1 MKRLSGGR
9 GLWLALTLAALAGA
23 AAFFLLRARP
33 AGTLLSRAAAQ
44 PADVVLITIDTLRA
58 DALGF
63 YGNTKVETPV
73 LDGLARESLVFD
85 AAHASN
91 VITLASHTNILTGL
105 YPYQHGVRE
114 NSGFRLDDRNPTL
127 ATLLAAQGYA
137 TGAFVAAFPL
147 DARFGL
153 NRGFEVY
160 DDRYPPSPS
169 PYDFEMQ
176 ERPATEV
183 VSLARAWWDKARGR
197 KRFLWVHLYEPHA
210 PYRPPPPYAQR
221 YANDPY
227 LGEVATVDAA
237 LAPLLDAIRQDGKGR
252 TILALTGDHGEALG
266 DHGEL
271 THGLFAYE
279 ATLRVP
285 LLLWCPG
292 RVAPGRSPRPA
303 RHVDILP
310 TVLDGVGVAAPSGL
324 PGRSLL
330 APEGEG
336 GTYFEALS
344 ASLNRGW
351 APLTGVISG
360 GLKYVDLP
368 IPELYDLKNDP
379 EEKRNLAGERRDDVR
394 RLKALLPAGVE
405 PTARASSS
413 EEAKRLLSLG
423 YLSGSASHKGPYTAA
438 DDPKTLVGLD
448 ARLHRVVDLYQRG
461 DPAGATALAREVLKE
476 RPEMG
481 VTYEFLAFLLQG
493 AGRDAEAAAVLRT
506 AVAKGVAS
514 EDMRGRLALILSES
528 GRSAEALEVLKP
540 VAASDDP
547 DTQNTLGIVLTDAG
561 RTAEALK
568 VFERALE
575 KHPTNAVTLQ
585 NMGIALLKNKDAAGA
600 LDKFRRALAIN
611 EKLPRALNAMGVAQ
625 VQVGD
630 AAGAITSW
638 SRAVELDPKQFDA
651 LFNLGVLASQQGR
664 PDIARTAL
672 SQFIATAP
680 PALYARDLQ
689 EARRMLRG
697 LGGA

>member
-9 GLWLALTLAALAGA
+9 GLALVLAALAGA

-33 AGTLLSRAAAQ
+33 AVRPGAEAGPR
-44 PADVVLITIDTLRA
+44 PVDVVLITIDTLRA

-63 YGNTKVETPV
+63 YGNTKVQTPV
-73 LDGLARESLVFD
+73 LDGLAREGLVFD

-91 VITLASHTNILTGL
+91 VITLPSHTNILTGL
-105 YPYQHGVRE
+105 YAYQHGVRE
-114 NSGFRLDDRNPTL
+114 NSGFRLDSRFPTL

-183 VSLARAWWDKARGR
+183 VSLARAWYEKSRGR

-210 PYRPPPPYAQR
+210 PYRPPPPFAER
-221 YANDPY
+221 YPKDPY

-237 LAPLLDAIRQDGKGR
+237 LEPLLDLVRKEGSGR
-252 TILALTGDHGEALG
+252 TMVVLTGDHGEALG

-279 ATLRVP
+279 STLKIP
-285 LLLWCPG
+285 LLVWCPG
-292 RVAPGRSPRPA
+292 RVAPGRTPRPA

-310 TVLDGVGVAAPSGL
+310 TVLEAVGVDRPEGL
-324 PGRSLL
+324 AGRSLL
-330 APEGEG
+330 SADDG
-336 GTYFEALS
+336 GVSYFEALS

-360 GLKYVDLP
+360 GIKYVELP
-368 IPELYDLKNDP
+368 IAELYDLKNDP
-379 EEKRNLAGERRDDVR
+379 EEKHNLALERRDDVR
-394 RLKALLPAGVE
+394 RLKAMLPAATD
-405 PTARASSS
+405 PSPRAASG
-413 EEAKRLLSLG
+413 EEARRLLSLG
-423 YLSGSASHKGPYTAA
+423 YLSGAGSHKGPYTEA

-461 DPAGATALAREVLKE
+461 DPAAATALAREVLKE

-493 AGRDAEAAAVLRT
+493 AGRDAEAAAVLKA
-506 AVAKGVAS
+506 AVARGVAS

-528 GRSAEALEVLKP
+528 GRPAEALEILKP
-540 VAASDDP
+540 IAGSDDP

-561 RTAEALK
+561 RLPEALK
-568 VFERALE
+568 VFERALAT
-575 KHPTNAVTLQ
+575 HPTNAMALQ

-611 EKLPRALNAMGVAQ
+611 DKLPRALNAMGVAQ
-625 VQVGD
+625 VQQND
-630 AAGAITSW
+630 PAGAIASW

-651 LFNLGVLASQQGR
+651 LFNLGVLASERGQT
-664 PDIARTAL
+664 DVARSAL
-672 SQFIATAP
+672 SRFVATAP